1 MLIRQLE
8 QNPMLQQPYNPHPL
22 LQFVIAL
29 KTHQTLKSVIL
40 PVKRKNKCYSGLCVQ
55 LLGGH
60 QSLQYYKRGPR
71 GTAFVRRNDRVS
83 LYFNLC
89 PSVWEDCFPPKYDLL
104 SSTTEHRI
112 NLIWM
117 KTNFKWWVLHSDS
130 PKQIEY
136 IWSII

>member
-1 MLIRQLE
+1 
-8 QNPMLQQPYNPHPL
+8 MLQQPYNPHPL
-22 LQFVIAL
+22 SQFVIAL

-55 LLGGH
+55 LLGVGGI
-60 QSLQYYKRGPR
+60 SPSNIIRGPR

-104 SSTTEHRI
+104 SSTTEHRR
-112 NLIWM
+112 NLI
-117 KTNFKWWVLHSDS
+117 
-130 PKQIEY
+130 
-136 IWSII
+136 